1 MVSEN
6 EDGKKNTNCFISKT
20 KAELKKLEK
29 KIFCVPIPG
38 VEPGP
43 PG

>member
-1 MVSEN
+1 MVSED

-20 KAELKKLEK
+20 RAELKKLK
-29 KIFCVPIPG
+29 KNICVPIPG

>member
-20 KAELKKLEK
+20 KAELKKLK
-29 KIFCVPIPG
+29 KISCVPIPG